1 MKPIALL
8 TALLLAIL
16 AGVPA
21 SAQQMLS
28 INAFSGTWSGGGISE
43 NEDSIYFQTTVRD
56 FDVTIRPEGQG
67 FRIDWTTIIRKGGDP
82 NKPNIRRRKSSKSLV
97 PTGALGVFRGANSGD
112 PLAGKE
118 LCWAHIQKSTLS
130 LFLMTIDKDG
140 IYTLQQYDRTLS
152 GTGMMLTFLSLSDG
166 DRQRVVKGRLIKS
179 AR

>member
-8 TALLLAIL
+8 TALLLAL
-16 AGVPA
+16 FAGAPV
-21 SAQQMLS
+21 SAQQTLS
-28 INAFSGTWSGGGISE
+28 INAFSGTWSGGGVSE

-56 FDVTIRPEGQG
+56 FDVTIRPEGKG

-82 NKPNIRRRKSSKSLV
+82 SKPDVRRRKSSKTLV
-97 PTGALGVFRGANSGD
+97 PTGNPGVFRGASSGD

-118 LCWAHIQKSTLS
+118 LCWAHIRKSTLS

-152 GTGMMLTFLSLSDG
+152 GAGMMLTFMSLSDG
-166 DRQRVVKGRLIKS
+166 DRQRVVKGRLVKS

>member
-28 INAFSGTWSGGGISE
+28 INAFSGTWIGHDFHLFG
-43 NEDSIYFQTTVRD
+43 RD

-97 PTGALGVFRGANSGD
+97 PTGAPGVFRGANSGD